1 MEGESVMEAE
11 KMELRELE
19 NFYVN
24 GTVEDISKKIEQ
36 LKEQKVNEIIKY
48 AKDHEKEIFNKDG
61 DVVGHIVECNPLVV
75 SNIFFKSICPLSNA
89 MPKYNA
95 EKLGMVYDYYTYL
108 ITEVNEKIGNYPSSL
123 ANFCK
128 LAGITTRELAGY
140 KRSSDYDMRVVVE
153 KIYDDIGNDNIT
165 LSQMGRAKETSTLF
179 KLKTQNEIVE
189 KSNPNINI
197 SYKEIIDTTK
207 LNTNLDKYKRLLEKS
222 EN

>member
-1 MEGESVMEAE
+1 MEAE

-19 NFYVN
+19 NFYIN
-24 GTVEDISKKIEQ
+24 GTIEDISQKIDE
-36 LKEQKVNEIIKY
+36 LKAIKVNEMIKY
-48 AKDHEKEIFNKDG
+48 AEEHEKPILNREG
-61 DVVGHIVECNPLVV
+61 DVVGRKVECNPLVV
-75 SNIFFKSICPLSNA
+75 SNIFFKSVCPLTNG

-95 EKLGMVYDYYTYL
+95 EKLGLVYDYYTYL
-108 ITEVNEKIGNYPSSL
+108 ITQVNEKIGNYPSSL

-165 LSQMGRAKETSTLF
+165 LSQMGKAKETSTLF

-197 SYKEIIDTTK
+197 SYKEIVDTTK
-207 LNTNLDKYKRLLEKS
+207 LNTNLEKYKKLLEKS
-222 EN
+222 DKI

>member
-1 MEGESVMEAE
+1 MEAE
-11 KMELRELE
+11 KLELRELE

-24 GTVEDISKKIEQ
+24 GTIEDVNQKIEQ

-48 AKDHEKEIFNKDG
+48 AKDHEKEILNKDG
-61 DVVGHIVECNPLVV
+61 DVVGHRVECNPLVV

-108 ITEVNEKIGNYPSSL
+108 VTEVNEKIGNYPSSL

-189 KSNPNINI
+189 KTNPNINI

-207 LNTNLDKYKRLLEKS
+207 LNTNLEKYKKLLEKS
-222 EN
+222 E

>member
-1 MEGESVMEAE
+1 MRILFNILFVIR
-11 KMELRELE
+11 K
-19 NFYVN
+19 FYKYVR
-24 GTVEDISKKIEQ
+24 VI
-36 LKEQKVNEIIKY
+36 LQKVNEIIKY

-61 DVVGHIVECNPLVV
+61 DVVGHRVEYNPLVV
-75 SNIFFKSICPLSNA
+75 SNVFFKSICPLSNA

-108 ITEVNEKIGNYPSSL
+108 VTEVNEKIGNYPSSL

-165 LSQMGRAKETSTLF
+165 MSQMGRAKETSTLF

-189 KSNPNINI
+189 KTNPNINI

-207 LNTNLDKYKRLLEKS
+207 LNTNLKKYKKLLEKD
-222 EN
+222 E

>member
-1 MEGESVMEAE
+1 METE

-24 GTVEDISKKIEQ
+24 GTIEDVNQKIEE

-61 DVVGHIVECNPLVV
+61 DVVGHRVEYNPLVV
-75 SNIFFKSICPLSNA
+75 SNVFFKSICPLSNA

-108 ITEVNEKIGNYPSSL
+108 VTEVNEKIGNYPSSL

-165 LSQMGRAKETSTLF
+165 MSQMGRAKETSTLF

-189 KSNPNINI
+189 KTNPNINI

-207 LNTNLDKYKRLLEKS
+207 LNTNLEKYKKLLEKD
-222 EN
+222 E

>member
-1 MEGESVMEAE
+1 METE

-24 GTVEDISKKIEQ
+24 GTVEDVNQKIEE

-61 DVVGHIVECNPLVV
+61 DVVGHRVEYNPLVV
-75 SNIFFKSICPLSNA
+75 SNVFFKSICPLSNA

-108 ITEVNEKIGNYPSSL
+108 VTEVNEKIGNYPSSL

-165 LSQMGRAKETSTLF
+165 MSQMGRAKETSTLF

-189 KSNPNINI
+189 KTNPNINI

-207 LNTNLDKYKRLLEKS
+207 LNTNLEKYKKLLEKD
-222 EN
+222 E

>member
-1 MEGESVMEAE
+1 METE

-19 NFYVN
+19 NFYVK
-24 GTVEDISKKIEQ
+24 GTVEDVNQKIEE

-61 DVVGHIVECNPLVV
+61 DVVGHRVEYNPLVV
-75 SNIFFKSICPLSNA
+75 SNVFFKSICPLSNA

-108 ITEVNEKIGNYPSSL
+108 VTEVNEKIGNYPSSL

-165 LSQMGRAKETSTLF
+165 MSQMGRAKETSTLF

-189 KSNPNINI
+189 KTNPNINI

-207 LNTNLDKYKRLLEKS
+207 LNTNLEKYKKLLEKD
-222 EN
+222 E